1 MAKTTIRCIILLA
14 AALLLTHAAAAEAQK
29 IGELVNANK
38 IEYTACKYKE
48 AQMRDEARHYD
59 RVKADLPGMEK
70 RAADLQAKLDL
81 VNPKYREASQKFTRA
96 RNGAEGPR
104 KRASE
109 GRNGVPGCLVPIV
122 VGRMQPERPDRQKT
136 LRGDPPRARAPEK

>member
-59 RVKADLPGMEK
+59 SVKADLPGMEK

-81 VNPKYREASQKFTRA
+81 VNPKYREASQKFTALETEQRA
-96 RNGAEGPR
+96 L
-104 KRASE
+104 ASE
-109 GRNGVPGCLVPIV
+109 LPKVENGVPGCLVPIV